1 MRLIGTQI
9 RASLPENDLQFQR
22 GREMLARWEMDDAPE
37 RLVSSSTC
45 HLWCL
50 ISLIPPKWRWM
61 EEDHHVFIYHFLM
74 DDQFF
79 TFIYEILFPAS
90 WKANVWISCSLV
102 MSVSLW
108 LGVWFLVSSLPF
120 RFGPLLFILFY
131 RYFIFRSFRSTK
143 TFMGFLLCTLEP
155 HVSSRLKY
163 LWAINSFFEATLM
176 ARGEKLLSFEVPF
189 SFISPILF
197 RSVTLVSLMFL
208 CMALVYAI
216 FPREVLIIF
225 AKVHFI
231 CLILR

>member
-1 MRLIGTQI
+1 MNG
-9 RASLPENDLQFQR
+9 
-22 GREMLARWEMDDAPE
+22 GRSY
-37 RLVSSSTC
+37 VN
-45 HLWCL
+45 
-50 ISLIPPKWRWM
+50 
-61 EEDHHVFIYHFLM
+61 VFIYHFLM

-102 MSVSLW
+102 MSFSFDLGPFS
-108 LGVWFLVSSLPF
+108 GVWFLVSSLPF
-120 RFGPLLFILFY
+120 RFGQLFFIDILFFAPFV
-131 RYFIFRSFRSTK
+131 RRKRSWVFCSALSSL
-143 TFMGFLLCTLEP
+143 MFLLDWNIYGRSIL
-155 HVSSRLKY
+155 SLK
-163 LWAINSFFEATLM
+163 LHSWQN
-176 ARGEKLLSFEVPF
+176 EVPF

>member
-1 MRLIGTQI
+1 MNG
-9 RASLPENDLQFQR
+9 
-22 GREMLARWEMDDAPE
+22 GR
-37 RLVSSSTC
+37 SSC
-45 HLWCL
+45 QCVHL
-50 ISLIPPKWRWM
+50 S
-61 EEDHHVFIYHFLM
+61 FL
-74 DDQFF
+74 DGWSIF

-90 WKANVWISCSLV
+90 WKANVWISCSWV
-102 MSVSLW
+102 MSFSFDLG
-108 LGVWFLVSSLPF
+108 LFSGVWFLVSSLPF
-120 RFGPLLFILFY
+120 RFGQLFFIDILFFAP
-131 RYFIFRSFRSTK
+131 RWVFCSV
-143 TFMGFLLCTLEP
+143 CTLEP

>member
-1 MRLIGTQI
+1 
-9 RASLPENDLQFQR
+9 
-22 GREMLARWEMDDAPE
+22 
-37 RLVSSSTC
+37 
-45 HLWCL
+45 
-50 ISLIPPKWRWM
+50 
-61 EEDHHVFIYHFLM
+61 
-74 DDQFF
+74 
-79 TFIYEILFPAS
+79 
-90 WKANVWISCSLV
+90 
-102 MSVSLW
+102 
-108 LGVWFLVSSLPF
+108 
-120 RFGPLLFILFY
+120 
-131 RYFIFRSFRSTK
+131 
-143 TFMGFLLCTLEP
+143 MGLLLCTLEP